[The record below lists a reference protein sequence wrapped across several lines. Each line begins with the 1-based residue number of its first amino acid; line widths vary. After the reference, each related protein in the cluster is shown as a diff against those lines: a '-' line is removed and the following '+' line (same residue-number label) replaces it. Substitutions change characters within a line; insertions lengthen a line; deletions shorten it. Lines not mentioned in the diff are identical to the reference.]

1 MTPWEGVPCQEVV
14 PMNRSFLAEQNAE
27 LATILTPA

>member
-1 MTPWEGVPCQEVV
+1 MTPWEGGPRQELD